1 MEIRILGKE
10 PIHPEQPTGSDV
22 RYEPEFELLQAE
34 IDKLSVPSASGE
46 LDWEKVSDLASGILS
61 QKSKDLLVAS
71 YLAVSQIYLNRMEG
85 LTTGLQVIHD
95 MLDQYWEN
103 LFPTMKRMRGR
114 IGALEWW
121 VEKAEKALG
130 QVEKKPL
137 EDTQMEEMKA
147 SLAKIDSILKDHLSE
162 PPSLRPIQ
170 RIVEMIPAKAEG
182 KPEIAPSQVEPSSR
196 VADSLISPTMEDL
209 TSEEDTRK
217 VTNAWI
223 QTARMIAASILK
235 TDPTD
240 PTAYRYRR
248 IAAWSPVT
256 TLPPETDEQTQIPPP
271 APLFQDS
278 LNDLSSNENHQA
290 FLIEAEQR
298 LSQFIFWFDLNRWVA
313 EALTS
318 LGEDYQQAHEAVC
331 QETAFFLYR
340 FPALQDMTFSDGT
353 PFAGTETKQWLRRI
367 GFGSYGGSGAPIS
380 GTEVPPTPGEENHLV
395 ETRAKALTLAKK
407 RRLKEAIQLLQ
418 ERLNNCFSRKEAFS
432 WRLAL
437 SEILIRSKRQDMALP
452 HLDLILEEI
461 ETYQLKSW
469 EPELALK
476 GLKIAWT
483 GFRNHANPQTEKRA
497 EAVLRQIAELD
508 PVEALALTK

>member
-1 MEIRILGKE
+1 MDLRILGKE

-46 LDWEKVSDLASGILS
+46 LDWKKVSDLASGILS

-71 YLAVSQIYLNRMEG
+71 YLAVSQIYVNRIEG

-103 LFPTMKRMRGR
+103 LFPTKKRLRGR
-114 IGALEWW
+114 IGAIEWW

-130 QVEKKPL
+130 QVEKGML
-137 EDTQMEEMKA
+137 EEEQLKEIDTILM
-147 SLAKIDSILKDHLSE
+147 KIDSILKDQLSE

-170 RIVEMIPAKAEG
+170 RIIEMIPAKSEG
-182 KPEIAPSQVEPSSR
+182 KPEIAPSQMEPSSQ
-196 VADSLISPTMEDL
+196 VAESLLSPTMEDL

-217 VTNAWI
+217 VTKAWI
-223 QTARMIAASILK
+223 QTARKIAAAVLK

-240 PTAYRYRR
+240 PKAYRYRR

-256 TLPPETDEQTQIPPP
+256 TLPPETNGQTQIPSP
-271 APLFQDS
+271 APHVQDA
-278 LNDLSSNENHQA
+278 LNDLRNNGKHEA

-298 LSQFIFWFDLNRWVA
+298 VSQYVFWFDLNQWVA
-313 EALTS
+313 ESLTS
-318 LGEDYQQAHEAVC
+318 LGENYEQAHEAVC

-340 FPALQDMTFSDGT
+340 LPGLQDMTFSDGT
-353 PFAGTETKQWLRRI
+353 PFADMETKQWLRRI
-367 GFGSYGGSGAPIS
+367 GFGSYGVSASPIS
-380 GTEVPPTPGEENHLV
+380 GTEGAPTPGEEDHLV
-395 ETRAKALTLAKK
+395 ETQAKALRLAKK
-407 RRLKEAIQLLQ
+407 RKLKEAVHLLR
-418 ERLNNCFSRKEAFS
+418 EGLNHCLSRKEAYS

-437 SEILIRSKRQDMALP
+437 SEILIGSKRPDMALP
-452 HLDLILEEI
+452 HLDLILKEI
-461 ETYQLKSW
+461 ETYQLRSW

-483 GFRNHANPQTEKRA
+483 GFRNHANPQTEKKA
-497 EAVLRQIAELD
+497 EAVLHQIAELD
-508 PVEALALTK
+508 PAEALPLTK